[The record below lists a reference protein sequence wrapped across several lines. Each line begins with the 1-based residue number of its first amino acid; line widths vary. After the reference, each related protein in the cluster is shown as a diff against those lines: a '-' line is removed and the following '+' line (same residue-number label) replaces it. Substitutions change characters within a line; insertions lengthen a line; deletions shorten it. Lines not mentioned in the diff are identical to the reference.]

1 MLVEVAVGV
10 IQRGDAVFI
19 TRRSAQQHQG
29 DKWEFPGGKVEAGET
44 ADSALVRELAE
55 EVGITAHRPEP
66 LMVIEHDYGDKA
78 VRLRI
83 FHVTEFEGQPYGRED
98 QPGTWASIASLEDY
112 AFPEANSPILERLK
126 SLSLAN
132 S

>member
-10 IQRGDAVFI
+10 IQRDDAVFI

-44 ADSALVRELAE
+44 ADSALIRELAE
-55 EVGITAHRPEP
+55 EVGITVNRPEP
-66 LMVIEHDYGDKA
+66 LMVIDHDYGDKA

-83 FHVTEFEGQPYGRED
+83 FHVTDFEGQPYGRED
-98 QPGTWASIASLEDY
+98 QPGTWAPIASLEGY
-112 AFPEANSPILERLK
+112 AFPDANGPILERLK
-126 SLSLAN
+126 TLSLAN